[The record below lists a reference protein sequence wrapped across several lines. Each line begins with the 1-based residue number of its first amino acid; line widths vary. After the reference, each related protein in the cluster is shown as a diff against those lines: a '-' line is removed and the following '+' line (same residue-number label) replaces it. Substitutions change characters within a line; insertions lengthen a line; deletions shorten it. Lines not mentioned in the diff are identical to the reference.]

1 LRPDRGQRFDQTV
14 AEHLADEVELFHSD
28 DLIEQ
33 GWFGLGEINS
43 QLKRRIGDR
52 VLLMKADYTLN
63 DWLFQE
69 QRYQLIGAHGGLS
82 EDELL
87 VPLIVVE
94 P

>member
-1 LRPDRGQRFDQTV
+1 L
-14 AEHLADEVELFHSD
+14 AEQADNYRSD
-28 DLIEQ
+28 ELIEE
-33 GWFGLGEINS
+33 GWFGIGETNP

-52 VLLMKADYTLN
+52 LLLMREDYTLN
-63 DWLFQE
+63 DWLAQE
-69 QRYQLIGAHGGLS
+69 RRYQLVGVHGGLS

>member
-1 LRPDRGQRFDQTV
+1 
-14 AEHLADEVELFHSD
+14 
-28 DLIEQ
+28 
-33 GWFGLGEINS
+33 
-43 QLKRRIGDR
+43 
-52 VLLMKADYTLN
+52 MKADYTLN